1 MNSVVVKEGHATHTL
16 TIVESVPRHDVKAKR
31 HTVTT
36 VNSRED
42 VVDDRVG
49 CVTKNGAQPD
59 IEPVSP
65 SGTCSGFSLQAM
77 WRVVLWLSALLVGHE
92 GL

>member
-1 MNSVVVKEGHATHTL
+1 MNSVAVKEGHATHSYNS
-16 TIVESVPRHDVKAKR
+16 ESVPRHEVKAKQ

-49 CVTKNGAQPD
+49 CVTENGAQPD

-65 SGTCSGFSLQAM
+65 SGTCSGFSLQAV
-77 WRVVLWLSALLVGHE
+77 WRVSLWLSALLVGPE

>member
-1 MNSVVVKEGHATHTL
+1 MSGKTEEAMNSVVVKEGHATHTHNC
-16 TIVESVPRHDVKAKR
+16 ESVPRHDAMAKQ

-49 CVTKNGAQPD
+49 CVTGNGAQRD
-59 IEPVSP
+59 VEPASRRYM
-65 SGTCSGFSLQAM
+65 F
-77 WRVVLWLSALLVGHE
+77 RV
-92 GL
+92 